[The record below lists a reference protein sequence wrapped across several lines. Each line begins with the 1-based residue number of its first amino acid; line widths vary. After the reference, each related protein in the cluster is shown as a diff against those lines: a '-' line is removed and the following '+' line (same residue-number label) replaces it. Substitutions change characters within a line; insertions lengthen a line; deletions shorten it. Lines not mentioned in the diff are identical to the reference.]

1 MEVGLQG
8 LGLWGR
14 AGLVG
19 VVGKEEEEWGGAVCG
34 LNVTRIACNEDLKRS
49 FFVSEIEVQHFIA
62 ISKLLERDKRKA
74 CHCAK

>member
-1 MEVGLQG
+1 

-19 VVGKEEEEWGGAVCG
+19 GVGKEEAEWGEAVRG

-49 FFVSEIEVQHFIA
+49 FFVSEIEVKHFMA
-62 ISKLLERDKRKA
+62 TSKLLVR
-74 CHCAK
+74 